1 MLAFL
6 QELAYPSCAI
16 IYLLE
21 FNEYHEVETSICSS
35 GSIAF
40 IAIPGVI
47 ADSSRSEIVNKLLIY
62 CKCGTIIKN
71 HIIIIII
78 HLITE
83 EAKYLY
89 TFTD

>member
-6 QELAYPSCAI
+6 QELACPSCAI

-47 ADSSRSEIVNKLLIY
+47 ADSSRSEIINKLLIY
-62 CKCGTIIKN
+62 CIMWHDNKKSYN
-71 HIIIIII
+71 NNN
-78 HLITE
+78 
-83 EAKYLY
+83 Y
-89 TFTD
+89 TLDY